1 MTAPLTTS
9 ARAPRALV
17 AMLVVA
23 YTLNFV
29 DRQVIGILAGP
40 IKAELSLTDS
50 QLGLMGG
57 VAFAVFYGVLG
68 IPLARL
74 ADHTTRSG
82 VITGAIAVWSAF
94 TALCGLA
101 PGFWTLF
108 LCRVGVGV
116 GEAGGVAPSYA
127 LVADAVPSGS
137 RARALAILSFGSPIG
152 SALGILLGGW
162 LAATVDWRMAFLAL
176 GAAGL
181 LFAPLFRA
189 LVREPSRSVELRAN
203 APALWPVLARNPTF
217 WLLSLGAAATSLV
230 GYGLLFWLPSF
241 FVRSHGLSLL
251 ATSRLYGGIVL
262 VGGIAG
268 LWGGGWLADRLS
280 QRSRRAYALVP
291 AAALLAAVPLYAV
304 GLLATSLPL
313 TVTLFVL
320 PHALALMWLGPVTAA
335 VQGIVPAA
343 SRATASAVFLL
354 VLNVLGIGGGALF
367 FGAVSDALTLRLG
380 AESLRYA
387 ILAGLGF
394 YLVAAAL
401 FFVASRRIDGDW
413 RDDAP

>member
-262 VGGIAG
+262 VGGMA
-268 LWGGGWLADRLS
+268 LAS
-280 QRSRRAYALVP
+280 PRALYAFGRDGYLPRAMGAVHP
-291 AAALLAAVPLYAV
+291 TYKTPWVAVIVQLAICCTLALTSGFAALAVISNVAALLVY
-304 GLLATSLPL
+304 
-313 TVTLFVL
+313 
-320 PHALALMWLGPVTAA
+320 LGCAGAA
-335 VQGIVPAA
+335 VQLRRKGVQVPGTAPFRLPGGVLVPIIAGI
-343 SRATASAVFLL
+343 
-354 VLNVLGIGGGALF
+354 
-367 FGAVSDALTLRLG
+367 
-380 AESLRYA
+380 A
-387 ILAGLGF
+387 ILALLTSITWGEWLV
-394 YLVAAAL
+394 LLEVAVAATVI
-401 FFVASRRIDGDW
+401 FFVTRRHRAAMPRPTEG
-413 RDDAP
+413 